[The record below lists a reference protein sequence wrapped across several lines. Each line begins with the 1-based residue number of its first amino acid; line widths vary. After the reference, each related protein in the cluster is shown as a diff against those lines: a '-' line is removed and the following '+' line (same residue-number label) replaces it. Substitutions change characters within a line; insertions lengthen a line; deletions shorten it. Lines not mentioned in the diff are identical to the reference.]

1 MKRTFTALLVAC
13 AWGAIA
19 AAATMTVT
27 VEKDFAS
34 AEIVKLE
41 AAGAEYGF
49 ISMEGTGPADL
60 AVGSPALPE
69 AVEVV
74 ELPRGARFTGAEV
87 TLGGWRRIAEGVTL
101 LPVQAPVEGNVENP
115 PFTPP
120 DSAYYSLDE
129 YILPE
134 SGADGT
140 FTDGG
145 VVKVPVRIAPYRY
158 NPASGVIEAAGA
170 VTIAISY
177 LKGSVPME
185 AAIAAEDKID
195 YVLIAPPKY
204 YTNWVEYVEWRA
216 TTRPGMTLIA
226 KNAIE
231 IYEDYPYAGYISTN
245 GTAYTAADPA
255 NNVWRNAAESIH
267 AYLRAMH
274 SAHGLEYA
282 VLAGAWFNCRSSS
295 PGKFYGG
302 EMMSIT
308 NAIPGLYVNGGW
320 GQQPSDFFY
329 ACLDLLDGTYPW
341 DKDGDGVYGKGTAN
355 TAVDVIPD
363 IAVSRISFKPSTYV
377 AAGMSVPEMIEA
389 YTNKLAKSEAEDFA
403 GNHRFSANWG
413 PLKGSMTIS
422 QTTYTGRDYEFEY
435 FDGMKNIF
443 DPAHGNSLY
452 DKELATRL
460 FFRNGV
466 ARNLPLGGMVENN
479 SSATEAGYFEMIQT
493 CAHGLETGTCGFL
506 TSTAN
511 NAKGLSKLY
520 CAISPCLT
528 GCPDWNE
535 NGYVQPSLAETFI
548 QNPKGGTV
556 VSFAGGRVGYYQPD
570 GNMYTYGPDLYSKRI
585 EYHFFSN
592 AIVGTNSLGKAWQMF
607 ESQMAING
615 SMGNGQSRWCLY
627 NQFMYGDPL
636 VRFSTPEHF
645 YASYPNRRMT
655 GLASAESEATV
666 AADGGTGLDPFAFTG
681 DCGKVTFAS
690 PSSYYVGGVTNAAEV
705 VLAGTNTTLD
715 LTLVADL
722 DKLTL
727 AAGGRKNIVRTKAAG
742 ALAKFMPLELNDSG
756 VVLETNQA
764 GGTEPSTNLFARL
777 DGGTL
782 GFYPNPNYGLSA
794 GSWECILQPIEM
806 KNGSTFTADRTT
818 TLALGSS
825 KYPGTASFSIAGTN
839 AWTST
844 NGGAIKLCGTT
855 EVKLAADSCLQIN
868 ANVLDNGNGS
878 LKFTGTGAAEF
889 VSASGA
895 GGTLEIG
902 EGVTMILDAIP
913 FAHLTNLVVGANA
926 RIILPESDSDFWQIA
941 PLTGCTVSIDGSA
954 QFYEAGDE
962 ENAITGTLT
971 TGGAYFRS
979 GAVQEWNVASGVWS
993 EDESYKPWSLGGV
1006 MTNYNAS
1013 LATYFGNIAGST
1025 VATVNVDGPMAS
1037 ASAIFANGATEYDF
1051 VRNGGDETASL
1062 VFNKLVTGGDIA
1074 SEVQI
1079 SAISDIDVMGGKFI
1093 ANATNYPAVSTG
1105 TIAIEDGA
1113 EFGAASVYS
1122 TIPSIRG
1129 FRVLF
1134 QGCTSSTVDIIEIFG
1149 RINGKTFGKGTGFS
1163 ALGGT
1168 MFDSNGS
1175 DAANLKRLYD
1185 NSYNFGI
1192 NGATASAA
1200 WTAPYTAGETYFGV
1214 MFSKPLPLISYLCL
1228 GAKSSNRPTY
1238 FQLQVTQDGTNW
1250 QTVANRWPTFGSYNI
1265 GGWDGNSTDGTYNGI
1280 SLSTP
1285 KSKTAITVNEG
1296 GAIRAEGKY
1305 YADITFAEGAALKA
1319 VAGSTGLE
1327 LESGATFNFPDEGTI
1342 AVDTSEIDFNTVES
1356 QIIVTNTSW
1365 SASDLKRFAID
1376 VNNAELRLVDGS
1388 VYAVAVDGSIQPPYL
1403 LGVCG
1408 TTTWDTDSWYW
1419 YDETADETNAW
1430 KKFEKKWS
1438 EYRTK
1443 ESATVEIDLCSDSG
1457 VVLDVDTDVKIDTLT
1472 ACGTNNQP
1480 SVAIK
1485 LTSSNG
1491 SSLAA
1496 ETLDFSIFPGALTL
1510 DIENLSGT
1518 LSMPGGGL
1526 VFTKSATN
1534 AVLAADS
1541 SGLIAFDFAD
1551 AGSLAYPLI
1560 ALEDAGS
1567 LTNLTLAASV
1577 DTETANYTLTT
1588 VGNILYAVDLKQYRA
1603 AVEAGTDPLEV
1614 TIAEPY
1620 HNYEFNG
1627 NLNQSNNQASL
1638 TLKSSNNPTY
1648 VESRGDQAMTVYTG
1662 YCDGDTAFA
1671 LGSSGRW
1678 TVTATARLCATDNHI
1693 VFAVGRKTTA
1703 GIALTSKSADMV
1715 SVAYWYSSGNHGN
1728 LIEVAV
1734 PKASSQFHHYAI
1746 RVSGTLVE
1754 LFVDGEKAGEGQISA
1769 DHIVSGSTGFQFHSV
1784 HGGLP
1789 GGLSGGGDEAI
1800 DNFSMYQRAL
1810 SELEIIKLAVAN
1822 PLWPYSGTLDI
1833 PEGEVVKL
1841 SSRPFRD
1848 YYECAVTGGGL
1859 IVLDTETMPDCDLT
1873 LGDAVK
1879 VYDMYPATPIYNL
1892 DFDGNYTNNGS
1903 VATWTVSESGTA
1915 EYVEGRRGQAVKGS
1929 TYQGG
1934 SMTVP
1939 TTSYTINSWMKMGGV
1954 TNTCAWSIG
1963 GPAMGG
1969 AGIAN
1974 GNGSTVFFMTYAAQ
1988 TAYTTL
1994 CAASV
1999 PDATTAYHM
2008 YSIRILNAQMEFF
2021 VDGLKVGSGT
2031 ALYQNSKANGNMRIH
2046 GIVNDGANMKLGKD
2060 TTGAIDNWSY
2070 YTTVMS
2076 DLKLRALVFADDYYV
2091 VEVAQPTGASIYLDD
2106 ALAPGSEVYSAGTEL
2121 VYTLSNL
2128 ARKYTFRGWTGT
2140 DPDDTV
2146 DGTTLTIPSLSASRS
2161 LGADVRYTPRSLK
2174 VMMKALK

>member
-1 MKRTFTALLVAC
+1 MMTLPILLAS
-13 AWGAIA
+13 IL
-19 AAATMTVT
+19 TVT
-27 VEKDFAS
+27 VDTDFAD
-34 AEIVKLE
+34 AELAKFAAEGETYDVIVKDGLGTRDVPV
-41 AAGAEYGF
+41 GAPSLPGF
-49 ISMEGTGPADL
+49 VKTI
-60 AVGSPALPE
+60 ALPKGAMYLKVSHEIEWGAFAENVLMMPMQE
-69 AVEVV
+69 AVD
-74 ELPRGARFTGAEV
+74 
-87 TLGGWRRIAEGVTL
+87 
-101 LPVQAPVEGNVENP
+101 GNTENP
-115 PFTPP
+115 SFTPP
-120 DSAYYSLDE
+120 DGAYYDADE
-129 YILPE
+129 FYY
-134 SGADGT
+134 GASEEAFK
-140 FTDGG
+140 FTEAG
-145 VVKVPVRIAPYRY
+145 VVTIAVPITPYRY
-158 NPASGVIEAAGA
+158 NGAKRALEAAKK
-170 VTIAISY
+170 VTI
-177 LKGSVPME
+177 SVEYRQGMTALAE
-185 AAIAAEDKID
+185 TSVAAADKID

-204 YTNWVEYVEWRA
+204 YTNWVSYVEWRA
-216 TTRPGMTLIA
+216 STRPELTLIA

-231 IYEDYPYAGYISTN
+231 IYEDYPYAGYVSTN

-255 NNVWRNAAESIH
+255 SNIWRNAAESIH
-267 AYLRAMH
+267 AYLRAMRDE
-274 SAHGLEYA
+274 HGLEYA

-320 GQQPSDFFY
+320 GQQPSDLFY
-329 ACLDLLDGTYPW
+329 ACLELLGGTYPW
-341 DKDGDGVYGKGTAN
+341 DKDGDGVYGKGTAH
-355 TAVDVIPD
+355 TAVDVVPD

-389 YTNKLAKSEAEDFA
+389 YTNKLAKAETEDFA

-479 SSATEAGYFEMIQT
+479 SAATEAGYFEMIQT
-493 CAHGLETGTCGFL
+493 CAHGLENGTCGFL

-585 EYHFFSN
+585 EYNFFSN
-592 AIVGTNSLGKAWQMF
+592 AIIATNSLGKAWQMM
-607 ESQMAING
+607 ESKMATEG

-645 YASYPNRRMT
+645 YASYANRRMT

-666 AADGGTGLDPFAFTG
+666 AADGGTGLDPFTFT
-681 DCGKVTFAS
+681 DARGKVTFAS
-690 PSSYYVGGVTNAAEV
+690 PSNYYVGGVTNAAEV

-722 DKLTL
+722 DRLTF
-727 AAGGRKNIVRTKAAG
+727 AAGGRKNIVRTKVAG
-742 ALAKFMPLELNDSG
+742 ALKKFMPLELNDSG

-777 DGGTL
+777 DGGAL

-825 KYPGTASFSIAGTN
+825 KYPGTASFTIAGTN

-855 EVKLAADSCLQIN
+855 EVALAADSCLQIN

-902 EGVTMILDAIP
+902 EGATMILDAIP
-913 FAHLTNLVVGANA
+913 FAHLTNLVVHANA

-941 PLTGCTVSIDGSA
+941 PLTGCTLSIDDSA

-1013 LATYFGNIAGST
+1013 LATYFGNIAGAT

-1051 VRNGGDETASL
+1051 VRNDGDETASL
-1062 VFNKLVTGGDIA
+1062 VFNKLVTGGDIV

-1079 SAISDIDVMGGKFI
+1079 SAISDIDVMGGKFT
-1093 ANATNYPAVSTG
+1093 ANATNYPAVATG

-1113 EFGAASVYS
+1113 EFGAASVHS
-1122 TIPSIRG
+1122 VIPRVRG
-1129 FRVLF
+1129 FRIMF
-1134 QGCTSSTVDIIEIFG
+1134 QGCSSSTVQVLEMCCNVGGAWFG
-1149 RINGKTFGKGTGFS
+1149 SGYNKSFDSI
-1163 ALGGT
+1163 GGT
-1168 MFDSNGS
+1168 MFDSCGS
-1175 DAANLKRLYD
+1175 AETNATNLARLID
-1185 NSYNFGI
+1185 GVMNPAIGGGTESPR
-1192 NGATASAA
+1192 
-1200 WTAPYTAGETYFGV
+1200 WTAPFTAGATYFGV
-1214 MFSKPLPLISYLCL
+1214 MFSKPVTLPTYFSMA
-1228 GAKSSNRPTY
+1228 AKSNRPSY
-1238 FQLQVTQDGTNW
+1238 YQFQVTQDGVNW
-1250 QTVANRWPTFGSYNI
+1250 TTLVNRWPTFGGGL
-1265 GGWDGNSTDGTYNGI
+1265 GGWEGNSSTGSWGGFNI
-1280 SLSTP
+1280 SNA

-1296 GAIRAEGKY
+1296 GEIRAEGRY

-1327 LESGATFNFPDEGTI
+1327 LESGATFNFPEEGTI
-1342 AVDTSEIDFNTVES
+1342 AVDTAEIDFTTVES

-1365 SASDLKRFAID
+1365 SASDLKRFQID
-1376 VNNAELRLVDGS
+1376 VNNVELRLVDGS

-1485 LTSSNG
+1485 LTSSNN

-1541 SGLIAFDFAD
+1541 SGLIAFDFSN

-1560 ALEDAGS
+1560 ALEDTGTLS
-1567 LTNLTLAASV
+1567 NLTLAASV
-1577 DTETANYTLTT
+1577 DTETASYTLTT

-1614 TIAEPY
+1614 TIMTPY

-1627 NLNQSNNQASL
+1627 NLNQSNNQAAL
-1638 TLKSSNNPTY
+1638 TLKPDSYSITY
-1648 VESRGDQAMTVYTG
+1648 VESRSDRAMTVYTG
-1662 YCDGDTAFA
+1662 YCDGTEAFK
-1671 LGSSGRW
+1671 LGSSGQW
-1678 TVTATARLCATDNHI
+1678 TVTATARLCTTDNHV
-1693 VFAVGRKTTA
+1693 VFAVGRKATA

-1715 SVAYWYSSGNHGN
+1715 SVAYWYNSGNHGN
-1728 LIEVAV
+1728 LIEVPV
-1734 PKASSQFHHYAI
+1734 TMASSQFHHYAI

-1754 LFVDGEKAGEGQISA
+1754 LFVDGDKAGEGQISA
-1769 DHIVSGSTGFQFHSV
+1769 DHIVSGNTGFQFHSV
-1784 HGGLP
+1784 HGGRP
-1789 GGLSGGGDEAI
+1789 GGLDAGGDEAI

-1822 PLWPYSGTLDI
+1822 PVWKTSGTIDI
-1833 PEGEVVKL
+1833 PAGETVRL
-1841 SSRPFRD
+1841 SSNLFRD
-1848 YYECAVTGGGL
+1848 YYECTVTGGGL
-1859 IVLDTETMPDCDLT
+1859 IVLDIETMPECTIT
-1873 LGDAVK
+1873 LGDEVK
-1879 VYDMYPATPIYNL
+1879 AYDLYPEVDA
-1892 DFDGNYTNNGS
+1892 DSTN
-1903 VATWTVSESGTA
+1903 
-1915 EYVEGRRGQAVKGS
+1915 
-1929 TYQGG
+1929 
-1934 SMTVP
+1934 P
-1939 TTSYTINSWMKMGGV
+1939 
-1954 TNTCAWSIG
+1954 
-1963 GPAMGG
+1963 
-1969 AGIAN
+1969 
-1974 GNGSTVFFMTYAAQ
+1974 
-1988 TAYTTL
+1988 
-1994 CAASV
+1994 
-1999 PDATTAYHM
+1999 
-2008 YSIRILNAQMEFF
+2008 
-2021 VDGLKVGSGT
+2021 LKV
-2031 ALYQNSKANGNMRIH
+2031 
-2046 GIVNDGANMKLGKD
+2046 
-2060 TTGAIDNWSY
+2060 
-2070 YTTVMS
+2070 
-2076 DLKLRALVFADDYYV
+2076 RARQYAESYYV
-2091 VEVAQPTGASIYLDD
+2091 VEVTQPTGASIYL
-2106 ALAPGSEVYSAGTEL
+2106 AGSLAPTSEVYSAGTNL
-2121 VYTLSNL
+2121 TYTITDI

-2140 DPDDTV
+2140 EEGDYV
-2146 DGTTLTIPSLSASRS
+2146 DGTTLVIPSLSASRS
-2161 LGADVRYTPRSLK
+2161 LGVDVRYSPRSLK
-2174 VMMKALK
+2174 LMMKAERELPITFTSAYPEEENAGYP